1 MSVVYLNGEF
11 LDADEAVVSVLDR
24 GFLFGDG
31 VYEVI
36 PCYAGRLFRLDA
48 HLKRLENSLQETRI
62 RVDLTRDIWAEL
74 LGTLVQKNG
83 SGNLSVY
90 LQITRG
96 VAAERDHGF
105 AADLAPTIF
114 AMATPMKPAMAADLE
129 NARGVAAV
137 TREDTRWARCD
148 IKSIQLL
155 PNILLRQSALDAGAQ
170 EAILVRDG
178 LALEGAASNLFA
190 VIQGVLITPPKGP
203 QILGGITRDLILEL
217 AAEHGIEHAERP
229 VPLED
234 LREAEEIWVTSS
246 TRELVPVVQLDDMAV
261 GMGVP
266 GPAWQR
272 MARLYQSYKRALEEG
287 ARPG

>member
-1 MSVVYLNGEF
+1 MNVVYLNGEF
-11 LDADEAVVSVLDR
+11 LNADEAVVSVLDR

-36 PCYAGRLFRLDA
+36 PCYGGRLFRLEQ
-48 HLKRLENSLQETRI
+48 HLQRLENSLNAARI
-62 RVDLTRDIWAEL
+62 GVDLSPVLWQEL
-74 LGTLVQKNG
+74 LATLVQKNG
-83 SGNLSVY
+83 MGNLSVY

-96 VAAERDHGF
+96 VAAQRDHAF
-105 AADLAPTIF
+105 PPDLAPTIF
-114 AMATPMKPAMAADLE
+114 AMATPMKPAISADLDG
-129 NARGVAAV
+129 ATGVSAV
-137 TREDTRWARCD
+137 VLNDTRWARCD

-155 PNILLRQSALDAGAQ
+155 PNILLRQQAIDAGAQ

-190 VIQGVLITPPKGP
+190 VVQGTLLTPPKGE

-217 AAEHGIEHAERP
+217 AATHGEPSEERDI
-229 VPLED
+229 PLEV

-246 TRELVPVVQLDDMAV
+246 TREIVPVVELDGMPV

-266 GPAWQR
+266 GPAWKR
-272 MARLYQSYKRALEEG
+272 MSRLYQEFKQSLEEG
-287 ARPG
+287 N